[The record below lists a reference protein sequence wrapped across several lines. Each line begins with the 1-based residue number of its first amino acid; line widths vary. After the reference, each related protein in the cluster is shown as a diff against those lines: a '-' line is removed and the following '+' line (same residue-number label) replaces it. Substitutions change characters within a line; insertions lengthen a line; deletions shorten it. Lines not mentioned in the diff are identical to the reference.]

1 LVASSVRLW
10 RTTDGEVVTA
20 IQRKSKP
27 ESVPRGVALDPSGE
41 FLVIPGTPDEAWVCT
56 VESGRKLATLPH
68 RGIERVALSH
78 RNECIVTAGDEDGV
92 RIWNLRR
99 TDGKVSGVAESV
111 ALRNIGDVAA
121 MCLTEDGT
129 PLMTCSRDEVRAI
142 RIWNTANG
150 QPVTTIPHRF
160 GADTIACS
168 ADGALFTVGNG
179 TGQVDVYSAQDRK
192 IVCSV
197 DHEQHANSVALSP
210 DGRYLAT
217 AAWRDFEYQARLWEV
232 STGKQVAAA
241 IHDREVS
248 QVLFSSD
255 GRSLITAGD
264 DSTSRLWSL
273 NFTLEG
279 KLIGAT
285 EVSRIPDSGASSV
298 TADPR
303 YIATSDSDV
312 VRIWWLKQEDLI
324 SQVQARL
331 FRNLT
336 RLEWELYFGKIP
348 YRKTCPDL
356 PEEPVGGR

>member
-1 LVASSVRLW
+1 VFRPGARAAWIQSNRENRFARFSDNTVQRVFFSPDGSCFATIGRLVASSVRLW

-27 ESVPRGVALDPSGE
+27 EGVPRGVALDPSGE

-121 MCLTEDGT
+121 LCLTEDGT
-129 PLMTCSRDEVRAI
+129 RLMTCSRDEVRAI

-168 ADGALFTVGNG
+168 ADGALLPSEM
-179 TGQVDVYSAQDRK
+179 GQDKSTFIPPKTER
-192 IVCSV
+192 S
-197 DHEQHANSVALSP
+197 S
-210 DGRYLAT
+210 
-217 AAWRDFEYQARLWEV
+217 ARLTMSSMPTPSRSALMAGISPPPHGGIS
-232 STGKQVAAA
+232 STRRACGK
-241 IHDREVS
+241 
-248 QVLFSSD
+248 
-255 GRSLITAGD
+255 
-264 DSTSRLWSL
+264 
-273 NFTLEG
+273 
-279 KLIGAT
+279 
-285 EVSRIPDSGASSV
+285 
-298 TADPR
+298 
-303 YIATSDSDV
+303 
-312 VRIWWLKQEDLI
+312 
-324 SQVQARL
+324 
-331 FRNLT
+331 
-336 RLEWELYFGKIP
+336 
-348 YRKTCPDL
+348 
-356 PEEPVGGR
+356 